1 MTTTCDEVRMSL
13 GVYALGALEPD
24 ERAPVETHLA
34 GCARCRAELEE
45 LTGVATFLGKVSQD
59 DVAQVASPPGAVLDR
74 LLSAGVRRRRTNRLM
89 LSLAASVLVVGLGG
103 GTLWTVSQS
112 QQDVGTAVSAPHPA
126 AGGETEAD
134 QGADARSGGRE
145 QGETLRDPGSSQDD
159 ARTKAAPSSPSS
171 PSSPP
176 SPSSRRPLPSSSPS
190 STGSRPSDPE
200 SQIML
205 APSEVRAADRNG
217 AVRAVATASVARGVT
232 TVRVV
237 LTGVA
242 DGTRCRLRVFG
253 DGGLR
258 QTAGV
263 WTVGGAAQD
272 ASGAF
277 VTTTT
282 IPPERITSFEI
293 ATAGGRVLITL
304 LVP

>member
-1 MTTTCDEVRMSL
+1 MSL

-24 ERAPVETHLA
+24 ERTLVETHLA

-45 LTGVATFLGKVSQD
+45 LTGVATFLGKVSQA

-74 LLSAGVRRRRTNRLM
+74 LLSAGARRRRTTRLM

-112 QQDVGTAVSAPHPA
+112 QQDVGTAVSAPQPA
-126 AGGETEAD
+126 AGAETEAG

-159 ARTKAAPSSPSS
+159 AQTKAAPSSPT
-171 PSSPP
+171 
-176 SPSSRRPLPSSSPS
+176 SRRPLPSSSPS
-190 STGSRPSDPE
+190 STGARPSDPE

-205 APSEVRAADRNG
+205 APSEVRAADRRG

-293 ATAGGRVLITL
+293 ATARGRVLITL
-304 LVP
+304 PVP